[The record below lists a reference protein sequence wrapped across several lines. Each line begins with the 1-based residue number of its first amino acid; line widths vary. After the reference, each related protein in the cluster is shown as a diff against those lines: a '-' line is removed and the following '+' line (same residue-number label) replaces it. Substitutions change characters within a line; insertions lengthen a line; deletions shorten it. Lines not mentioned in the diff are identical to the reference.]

1 MKKKL
6 IYFLILFF
14 ILFKVEGQTFEVKS
28 PYVASPGINCDQ
40 VVFNLSN
47 PFPQVIYYR
56 LFIFNPVTL
65 VYDDKSEGLTPQ
77 PILANATR
85 ESIQN
90 TSGKYKVIFYTDIS
104 ATIELGFSV
113 IDVLINPSPVSYVV
127 SKSGFTSYDFNYCQG
142 TSGVAISLG
151 TSEIGVSYQLYKDNN
166 PIGATILAN
175 NTNTINF
182 GNQTAG
188 SYKVVGTKNGCS
200 KDMFGYPIIKENP
213 ILNASVIIDG
223 VFSICSGVS
232 TTFIAIPTNGGSA
245 PLFQWRKNG
254 INIPGATNSSYTS
267 ATLSNGDGISVVM
280 TSNATPCLASPV
292 VSSNVINM
300 QIITSVKA
308 SVVITSS
315 DADNIFCAG
324 SNITFT
330 ANSTNGGTAPIYQWR
345 KNGINL
351 TGATGST
358 LTMNNLQ
365 NGDVIDVV
373 MISNFSP
380 ANCLIGSPAFSNTIT
395 NTVNSNLTPL
405 VTISSNDIDNIIC
418 TGTSISFTANPTNG
432 GSVPS
437 YQWKLN
443 GNNIGLN
450 APTLTLN
457 TIIDG
462 DVISLMMTSNASP
475 CLSSTIAISN
485 LIPIKVLTSN
495 ITASANKTNICYGDT
510 VILKGSGAV
519 NYVWD
524 NNVTDSKPFVPTIT
538 STYNILGT
546 DSNGCKNTVSVTIK
560 VNPLPIAEFIQS
572 SSNRLMALG
581 TMQLN
586 GRASLGKPPYTFH
599 WKTDPSKAT
608 IIDNVNPTTLTGVS
622 AGNIALSFYVVDANG
637 CSSKTSELLSMQIL
651 PTEMKFEV
659 PNAFMPFANYGEN
672 RYLKASFNFAVK
684 NVNYFKIYN
693 RIGQLVYELLNKEP
707 GSIQWDG
714 KFNSNLQETD
724 GYVWIAEIT
733 GLGTPAIVHRSGQ
746 FLLLK

>member
-1 MKKKL
+1 
-6 IYFLILFF
+6 
-14 ILFKVEGQTFEVKS
+14 VEGQTFEVKS

-395 NTVNSNLTPL
+395 NTVNANLTPL

-538 STYNILGT
+538 TTYNILGT

>member
-56 LFIFNPVTL
+56 LFIFNPITFVF
-65 VYDDKSEGLTPQ
+65 DDKSEGLTPQ
-77 PILANATR
+77 PISANATR

-200 KDMFGYPIIKENP
+200 KDMFGYPIIEENP

-707 GSIQWDG
+707 GSIKWDG

>member
-684 NVNYFKIYN
+684 NLNYFKIYN

>member
-1 MKKKL
+1 M
-6 IYFLILFF
+6 
-14 ILFKVEGQTFEVKS
+14 EGQTFEVKS

-395 NTVNSNLTPL
+395 NTVNANLTPL

>member
-1 MKKKL
+1 
-6 IYFLILFF
+6 
-14 ILFKVEGQTFEVKS
+14 
-28 PYVASPGINCDQ
+28 
-40 VVFNLSN
+40 
-47 PFPQVIYYR
+47 
-56 LFIFNPVTL
+56 
-65 VYDDKSEGLTPQ
+65 
-77 PILANATR
+77 
-85 ESIQN
+85 
-90 TSGKYKVIFYTDIS
+90 
-104 ATIELGFSV
+104 
-113 IDVLINPSPVSYVV
+113 
-127 SKSGFTSYDFNYCQG
+127 
-142 TSGVAISLG
+142 
-151 TSEIGVSYQLYKDNN
+151 
-166 PIGATILAN
+166 
-175 NTNTINF
+175 
-182 GNQTAG
+182 
-188 SYKVVGTKNGCS
+188 
-200 KDMFGYPIIKENP
+200 
-213 ILNASVIIDG
+213 
-223 VFSICSGVS
+223 
-232 TTFIAIPTNGGSA
+232 
-245 PLFQWRKNG
+245 
-254 INIPGATNSSYTS
+254 
-267 ATLSNGDGISVVM
+267 
-280 TSNATPCLASPV
+280 
-292 VSSNVINM
+292 
-300 QIITSVKA
+300 
-308 SVVITSS
+308 
-315 DADNIFCAG
+315 
-324 SNITFT
+324 
-330 ANSTNGGTAPIYQWR
+330 
-345 KNGINL
+345 
-351 TGATGST
+351 
-358 LTMNNLQ
+358 MNNLQ

-395 NTVNSNLTPL
+395 NTVNANLTPL

-538 STYNILGT
+538 TTYNILGT

>member
-267 ATLSNGDGISVVM
+267 ATVSNGDGISVVM

-395 NTVNSNLTPL
+395 NTVNANLTPL

-538 STYNILGT
+538 TTYNILGT

>member
-1 MKKKL
+1 M
-6 IYFLILFF
+6 
-14 ILFKVEGQTFEVKS
+14 EGQTFEVKS

-395 NTVNSNLTPL
+395 NTVNANLTPL

-524 NNVTDSKPFVPTIT
+524 NNVTDSKPFAPTIT
-538 STYNILGT
+538 TTYNILGT

>member
-1 MKKKL
+1 M
-6 IYFLILFF
+6 
-14 ILFKVEGQTFEVKS
+14 EGQTFEVKS

-380 ANCLIGSPAFSNTIT
+380 ANCLIGSPAFSNTII
-395 NTVNSNLTPL
+395 NTVNANLTPL

-418 TGTSISFTANPTNG
+418 TGISISFTANPTNG

>member
-395 NTVNSNLTPL
+395 NTVNANLTPL

-538 STYNILGT
+538 TTYNILGT

>member
-1 MKKKL
+1 
-6 IYFLILFF
+6 
-14 ILFKVEGQTFEVKS
+14 
-28 PYVASPGINCDQ
+28 
-40 VVFNLSN
+40 
-47 PFPQVIYYR
+47 
-56 LFIFNPVTL
+56 
-65 VYDDKSEGLTPQ
+65 
-77 PILANATR
+77 
-85 ESIQN
+85 
-90 TSGKYKVIFYTDIS
+90 
-104 ATIELGFSV
+104 
-113 IDVLINPSPVSYVV
+113 
-127 SKSGFTSYDFNYCQG
+127 
-142 TSGVAISLG
+142 
-151 TSEIGVSYQLYKDNN
+151 
-166 PIGATILAN
+166 
-175 NTNTINF
+175 
-182 GNQTAG
+182 
-188 SYKVVGTKNGCS
+188 
-200 KDMFGYPIIKENP
+200 
-213 ILNASVIIDG
+213 
-223 VFSICSGVS
+223 
-232 TTFIAIPTNGGSA
+232 
-245 PLFQWRKNG
+245 
-254 INIPGATNSSYTS
+254 
-267 ATLSNGDGISVVM
+267 
-280 TSNATPCLASPV
+280 
-292 VSSNVINM
+292 
-300 QIITSVKA
+300 
-308 SVVITSS
+308 
-315 DADNIFCAG
+315 
-324 SNITFT
+324 
-330 ANSTNGGTAPIYQWR
+330 
-345 KNGINL
+345 
-351 TGATGST
+351 
-358 LTMNNLQ
+358 MNNLQ

-395 NTVNSNLTPL
+395 NTVNANLTPL

-418 TGTSISFTANPTNG
+418 TGTSILFTANPTNG
-432 GSVPS
+432 GSAPS

-450 APTLTLN
+450 APTITLN

-538 STYNILGT
+538 TTYNILGT

-684 NVNYFKIYN
+684 NINYFKIYN

-707 GSIQWDG
+707 GAIQWDG

>member
-1 MKKKL
+1 M
-6 IYFLILFF
+6 
-14 ILFKVEGQTFEVKS
+14 EGQTFEVKS

-56 LFIFNPVTL
+56 LFIFNPITFVF
-65 VYDDKSEGLTPQ
+65 DDKSEGLTPQ
-77 PILANATR
+77 PISANATR

-200 KDMFGYPIIKENP
+200 KDMFGYPIIEENP

-707 GSIQWDG
+707 GSIKWDG

>member
-6 IYFLILFF
+6 IYLIVLFF
-14 ILFKVEGQTFEVKS
+14 IFLKVEGQTFEVKS

-315 DADNIFCAG
+315 DAGNIFCAG

-395 NTVNSNLTPL
+395 NTVNANLTPL

-538 STYNILGT
+538 TTYNILGT

>member
-1 MKKKL
+1 
-6 IYFLILFF
+6 
-14 ILFKVEGQTFEVKS
+14 VEGQTFEVKS

-395 NTVNSNLTPL
+395 NTVNANLTPL

-538 STYNILGT
+538 TTYNILGT

-684 NVNYFKIYN
+684 NINYFKIYN

-707 GSIQWDG
+707 GAIQWDG

>member
-14 ILFKVEGQTFEVKS
+14 ILFKVEGQNFDVKS

-47 PFPQVIYYR
+47 PFPQIIYYR

-104 ATIELGFSV
+104 ATIDLGSSV
-113 IDVLINPSPVSYVV
+113 IDILINPSPVSYVV

-151 TSEIGVSYQLYKDNN
+151 ISEIGVSYQLYKDNN
-166 PIGATILAN
+166 PLGASILAN
-175 NTNTINF
+175 NTNAINF

-188 SYKVVGTKNGCS
+188 NYKIVGTKNGCS

-223 VFSICSGVS
+223 IFSTCGGVS

-245 PLFQWRKNG
+245 PLFQWKKNG
-254 INIPGATNSSYTS
+254 INIPGATNSSYTT

-280 TSNATPCLASPV
+280 TSNATPCLASPI
-292 VSSNVINM
+292 VSSSVINM

-308 SVVITSS
+308 SVLVTSS

-324 SNITFT
+324 TNIIFT

-351 TGATGST
+351 TSATGST

-395 NTVNSNLTPL
+395 NTVNANLTPL

-418 TGTSISFTANPTNG
+418 TETSILFTANPTNG
-432 GSVPS
+432 GSAPS

-450 APTLTLN
+450 APTITLN

-462 DVISLMMTSNASP
+462 DVISLMMTSNATP

-538 STYNILGT
+538 TTYNILGT

-684 NVNYFKIYN
+684 NINYFKIYN

-707 GSIQWDG
+707 GAIQWDG

>member
-6 IYFLILFF
+6 IYFLVLFF
-14 ILFKVEGQTFEVKS
+14 ILVKVEGQTFEVKS
-28 PYVASPGINCDQ
+28 TYVPSPGINCDQ

-127 SKSGFTSYDFNYCQG
+127 SKNGFTSYDFNYCQG

-166 PIGATILAN
+166 PIGASILAN
-175 NTNTINF
+175 NTNAINF

-330 ANSTNGGTAPIYQWR
+330 ANPTNGGNAPTYQWR
-345 KNGINL
+345 KNGLNL
-351 TGATGST
+351 NGANGST
-358 LTMNNLQ
+358 LTINNLQ
-365 NGDVIDVV
+365 NGDLIDVV
-373 MISNFSP
+373 MVSNFSP

-395 NTVNSNLTPL
+395 NTVNANLTPL
-405 VTISSNDIDNIIC
+405 VTISSNDIDNTIC
-418 TGTSISFTANPTNG
+418 TGTNITFTANPING
-432 GSVPS
+432 GPAPS
-437 YQWKLN
+437 YQWKIN

-450 APTLTLN
+450 SPTISLN

-462 DVISLMMTSNASP
+462 DVISLIMTSNATP
-475 CLSSTIAISN
+475 CLSSSFAISN
-485 LIPIKVLTSN
+485 LIPIKVYTSN
-495 ITASANKTNICYGDT
+495 ITASASKTNICFGDT
-510 VILKGSGAV
+510 VILKGNGAV

-524 NNVTDSKPFVPTIT
+524 NNVIDNKPFVPNIT
-538 STYNILGT
+538 TTYNILGT
-546 DSNGCKNTVSVTIK
+546 DSNGCKNTASVTIK

-586 GRASLGKPPYTFH
+586 GKASLGKPPYIYH
-599 WKTDPSKAT
+599 WKTDPTKAS

-637 CSSKTSELLSMQIL
+637 CSSKISELLSMQIL
-651 PTEMKFEV
+651 PTEMKFEI

-693 RIGQLVYELLNKEP
+693 RVGQLVYELLNKEP
-707 GSIQWDG
+707 STIQWDG
-714 KFNSNLQETD
+714 KFNNNLQETD

-733 GLGTPAIVHRSGQ
+733 GLGAPSIIHKSGQ

>member
-1 MKKKL
+1 M
-6 IYFLILFF
+6 
-14 ILFKVEGQTFEVKS
+14 EGQTFEVKS

-395 NTVNSNLTPL
+395 NTVNANLTPL

-538 STYNILGT
+538 TTYNILGT

>member
-1 MKKKL
+1 LKKKL
-6 IYFLILFF
+6 IYLIVLFF
-14 ILFKVEGQTFEVKS
+14 IFLKVEGQTFEVKS

-315 DADNIFCAG
+315 DAGNIFCAG

-395 NTVNSNLTPL
+395 NTVNANLTPL

-538 STYNILGT
+538 TTYNILGT

>member
-1 MKKKL
+1 
-6 IYFLILFF
+6 
-14 ILFKVEGQTFEVKS
+14 VEGQTFEVKS

-395 NTVNSNLTPL
+395 NTVNANLTPL

-524 NNVTDSKPFVPTIT
+524 NNVTDSKPFAPTIT
-538 STYNILGT
+538 TTYNILGT

>member
-395 NTVNSNLTPL
+395 NTVNANLTPL

-524 NNVTDSKPFVPTIT
+524 NNVTDSKPFAPTIT
-538 STYNILGT
+538 TTYNILGT

>member
-395 NTVNSNLTPL
+395 NTVNANLTPL

>member
-1 MKKKL
+1 M
-6 IYFLILFF
+6 
-14 ILFKVEGQTFEVKS
+14 EGQTFEVKS

-395 NTVNSNLTPL
+395 NTVNANLTPL

-418 TGTSISFTANPTNG
+418 TGISISFTANPTNG

-524 NNVTDSKPFVPTIT
+524 NNVTGSKPFVPTIT

>member
-1 MKKKL
+1 
-6 IYFLILFF
+6 
-14 ILFKVEGQTFEVKS
+14 VEGQTFEVKS

-104 ATIELGFSV
+104 ATIDLGSSV

-395 NTVNSNLTPL
+395 NTVYANLTPL

-418 TGTSISFTANPTNG
+418 TGTSILFTANPTNG
-432 GSVPS
+432 GSAPS

-462 DVISLMMTSNASP
+462 DVISLMMTSNATP

-538 STYNILGT
+538 TTYNILGT

>member
-1 MKKKL
+1 M
-6 IYFLILFF
+6 
-14 ILFKVEGQTFEVKS
+14 EGQTFEVKS

-684 NVNYFKIYN
+684 NLNYFKIYN

>member
-395 NTVNSNLTPL
+395 NTVNANLTPL

-538 STYNILGT
+538 TTYNILGT

-684 NVNYFKIYN
+684 NINYFKIYN

-707 GSIQWDG
+707 GAIQWDG

>member
-1 MKKKL
+1 
-6 IYFLILFF
+6 
-14 ILFKVEGQTFEVKS
+14 VEGQTFEVKS

-395 NTVNSNLTPL
+395 NTVNANLTPL

-538 STYNILGT
+538 TTYNILGT

-707 GSIQWDG
+707 GLIQWDG

>member
-1 MKKKL
+1 M
-6 IYFLILFF
+6 
-14 ILFKVEGQTFEVKS
+14 EGQTFEVKS

-395 NTVNSNLTPL
+395 NTVNANLTPL

-418 TGTSISFTANPTNG
+418 TGISISFTANPTNG